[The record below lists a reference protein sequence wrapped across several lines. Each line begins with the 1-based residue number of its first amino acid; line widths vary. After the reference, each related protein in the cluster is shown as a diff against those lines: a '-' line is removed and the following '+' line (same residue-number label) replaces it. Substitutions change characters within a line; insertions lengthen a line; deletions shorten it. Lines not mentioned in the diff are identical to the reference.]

1 MVFVS
6 QFEYNN
12 ELSDDWDLE
21 ICTFDHDGTET
32 TSSGLELSPAVD
44 ELVNRSVDYGA
55 RNGEPITFE
64 MTLVHR
70 NESDRY
76 FGRDE
81 IRELTGWL
89 LTPNVHWLKL
99 YDQEYDDYWCLGR
112 FTKIAKTK
120 FGGNIPALTLTFVS
134 VSSYYYSDLIR
145 KTFSV
150 DGNARISI
158 WNHGDEIEG
167 YMYPDMEITMKEEGD
182 VSIKNLAEEEP
193 FSLSNLSD
201 SEIITIDGHNL
212 IMYSNKTGPSPTP
225 KIFGDHFN
233 RHWVKLYKGENI
245 LEAAGHF
252 DLTFKYR
259 EARRVGEF

>member
-1 MVFVS
+1 
-6 QFEYNN
+6 
-12 ELSDDWDLE
+12 
-21 ICTFDHDGTET
+21 
-32 TSSGLELSPAVD
+32 
-44 ELVNRSVDYGA
+44 
-55 RNGEPITFE
+55 
-64 MTLVHR
+64 
-70 NESDRY
+70 
-76 FGRDE
+76 
-81 IRELTGWL
+81 
-89 LTPNVHWLKL
+89 
-99 YDQEYDDYWCLGR
+99 
-112 FTKIAKTK
+112 
-120 FGGNIPALTLTFVS
+120 
-134 VSSYYYSDLIR
+134 
-145 KTFSV
+145 
-150 DGNARISI
+150 
-158 WNHGDEIEG
+158 
-167 YMYPDMEITMKEEGD
+167 MKEEGD